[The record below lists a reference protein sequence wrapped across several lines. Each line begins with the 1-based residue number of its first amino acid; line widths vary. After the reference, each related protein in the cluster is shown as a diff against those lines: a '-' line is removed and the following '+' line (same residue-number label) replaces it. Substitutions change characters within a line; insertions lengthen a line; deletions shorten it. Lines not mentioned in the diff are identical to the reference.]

1 MSTSN
6 RQIFYV
12 ELVIIFLTGIGGTL
26 ALISVCLRSSWISVK
41 LFKKLHRYSHFDNL
55 TKCETSCLLTIIGV
69 ICSATSALIGIIR
82 QRKIS
87 LKRAKTCRTVQFV
100 YLIAGFISLLSS
112 VAVWADFLRHLPNE
126 SVYPLKRKFTKYLSD
141 KQRQQLKDD
150 KPVVVTDSS
159 DVNIKQF
166 HSPVKWIKFVETIH
180 RDSHSHQSASDLFGW
195 AYWICVVSAVFLFLA
210 NLIYLMRKDCERQQA
225 TEAV

>member
-26 ALISVCLRSSWISVK
+26 ALISVCLRSSWISIK

-55 TKCETSCLLTIIGV
+55 I
-69 ICSATSALIGIIR
+69 
-82 QRKIS
+82 
-87 LKRAKTCRTVQFV
+87 
-100 YLIAGFISLLSS
+100 ISLLSS

-126 SVYPLKRKFTKYLSD
+126 SVYPLKKKFTKYLLN

-150 KPVVVTDSS
+150 KPVVVADPS
-159 DVNIKQF
+159 DENIKHF

-195 AYWICVVSAVFLFLA
+195 AYWICVVSAVFLFLG